1 VASEQKTPKP
11 KVSVSFVSS
20 GYWPLFT
27 GILVFIMR
35 QSHLYTKTRKEA
47 PKDEASKN
55 AILLTRAGFI
65 HKEMAGAYTFLPLG
79 LRVLRKI
86 EDIVRRHMD
95 TVGTEILM
103 TTLSPEENWKN
114 TNRLDTVD
122 VLMRTGPANE
132 VSKQKSSNSY
142 IINPTHED
150 MITPI
155 AKEYIQSYK
164 DLPAAF
170 YQIQTK
176 FRNEARA
183 KSGLLRGREF
193 RMKDLYSFHKDQDD
207 LMRYYEA
214 MKPVYMNI
222 YRDIGIADDTFIT
235 VASGGDF
242 TPNFSHEF
250 QTLVDVG
257 EDTIYLDRA
266 NRIAYN
272 KEVVNDETAQKLG
285 VDFSTMEQVS
295 ACEVGNIFPLDT
307 KYTEV
312 LDYTYSDHDGLK
324 KYPYMGCYGIGPSR
338 VMGVI
343 VEKFADEKGLVW
355 PAAVAPFSVHLISL
369 AKEKDSEAG
378 KLAEELYAKLT
389 ESHVEVL
396 FDDRDE
402 SAGAKFAD
410 SDLIGIPMRVVVS
423 EKSIE
428 KGGVEIKERTSDTS
442 EIVTVEQLLKTYT
455 PNCE

>member
-1 VASEQKTPKP
+1 
-11 KVSVSFVSS
+11 
-20 GYWPLFT
+20 
-27 GILVFIMR
+27 MR
-35 QSHLYTKTRKEA
+35 QSQLYIKTRKES
-47 PKDEASKN
+47 PKDEVSKN
-55 AILLTRAGFI
+55 AILLTRAGYI
-65 HKEMAGAYTFLPLG
+65 HKELAGAYTFLPLG
-79 LRVLRKI
+79 LRVLKKI
-86 EDIVRRHMD
+86 EDIIRRHMD

-114 TNRLDTVD
+114 THRLDTVD

-155 AKEYIQSYK
+155 ASEYLQSYK

-193 RMKDLYSFHKDQDD
+193 RMKDLYSFHKDQED
-207 LMRYYEA
+207 LMKYYEA
-214 MKPVYMNI
+214 IKPVYMNI
-222 YRDIGIADDTFIT
+222 YRDIGIGNDTFIT

-257 EDTIYLDRA
+257 EDVVYLDRK
-266 NRIAYN
+266 NNIAYN
-272 KEVVNDETAQKLG
+272 KEVVNPETETKLG

-312 LDYTYSDHDGLK
+312 LNYTYTDHDGSK
-324 KYPYMGCYGIGPSR
+324 KFPFMGCYGIGPSR
-338 VMGVI
+338 IMGVV
-343 VEKFADEKGLVW
+343 VEKCADDKGLVW
-355 PAAVAPFSVHLISL
+355 PASIAPFSLHVLSL
-369 AKEKDSEAG
+369 SKDKGGDAH
-378 KLAEELYAKLT
+378 KLAEEIYTTLT
-389 ESHVEVL
+389 KRGVEVL
-396 FDDRDE
+396 FDDRE
-402 SAGAKFAD
+402 VSPGEKFAD
-410 SDLIGIPMRVVVS
+410 SDLIGIPMRVVIS
-423 EKSIE
+423 DKSLE
-428 KGGVEIKERTSDTS
+428 RGGVEIKERTNLEGHIITK
-442 EIVTVEQLLKTYT
+442 EELLATYIKD
-455 PNCE
+455 CE